1 MRKRKRILLSMA
13 ALLLAMS
20 GCAKEAPK
28 EAEPIVPVQ
37 VTPVRLDSIRRIVT
51 ADAVL
56 FARDWSN
63 VMPKISAP
71 VRKFYVNR
79 GDHVK
84 QGQLVAELES
94 SDLRAA
100 AAESKGQFEQAEANY
115 RSTAGAAVPEEVSK
129 AQADVQAAK
138 QAVDAAQKLLENRQ

>member
-1 MRKRKRILLSMA
+1 MPNRVLPLITS
-13 ALLLAMS
+13 LLLMS
-20 GCAKEAPK
+20 GCAKKEVK

-37 VTPVRLDSIRRIVT
+37 VTAVRQDSIRRIVI

-79 GDHVK
+79 GDHVA
-84 QGQLVAELES
+84 QGQLIAELES

-100 AAESKGQFEQAEANY
+100 TVEGKGQLDQAEAN
-115 RSTAGAAVPEEVSK
+115 
-129 AQADVQAAK
+129 
-138 QAVDAAQKLLENRQ
+138 

>member
-1 MRKRKRILLSMA
+1 MRNRVLLSITS
-13 ALLLAMS
+13 LLVIS
-20 GCAKEAPK
+20 GCAKQQVK

-37 VTPVRLDSIRRIVT
+37 VSAVRQDSIRRIVS

-79 GDHVK
+79 SDPAA
-84 QGQLVAELES
+84 QGQVVGELEG
-94 SDLRAA
+94 SDLRAVA
-100 AAESKGQFEQAEANY
+100 VEGKGQLDQAEANY
-115 RSTAGAAVPEEVSK
+115 RTTSGATVPEEVTK
-129 AQADVQAAK
+129 AEQ
-138 QAVDAAQKLLENRQ
+138 